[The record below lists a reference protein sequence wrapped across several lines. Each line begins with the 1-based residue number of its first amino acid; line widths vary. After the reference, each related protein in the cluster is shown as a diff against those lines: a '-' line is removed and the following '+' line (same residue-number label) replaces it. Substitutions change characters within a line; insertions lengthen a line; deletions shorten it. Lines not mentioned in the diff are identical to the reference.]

1 MKYFDR
7 KCPACGTIT
16 IDSLEPSDA
25 PVILCSQCGEPT
37 ERAWIAKAATVI
49 GDECDFTSRNGEREP
64 RRFRSKLEHRRWLK
78 EKGYRINDA
87 HVGTQDGDTSKH
99 TTRWAA
105 MDQQTLQNAID
116 LVTRAASAPA
126 TTPRDDGPHG
136 ISSNE
141 GIIRYLDERSRVERG
156 EFF

>member
-7 KCPACGTIT
+7 KCPSCGTIT

-25 PVILCSQCGEPT
+25 PVILCLQCGEPT

-64 RRFRSKLEHRRWLK
+64 IRFRSKLEHRRWLK

-99 TTRWAA
+99 SSRWAA
-105 MDQQTLQNAID
+105 MDAQTLQNAID

-126 TTPRDDGPHG
+126 APSTPDGPQG
-136 ISSNE
+136 ITSDE
-141 GIIRYLDERSRVERG
+141 GVIRYLGVQARIARG
-156 EFF
+156 EYL